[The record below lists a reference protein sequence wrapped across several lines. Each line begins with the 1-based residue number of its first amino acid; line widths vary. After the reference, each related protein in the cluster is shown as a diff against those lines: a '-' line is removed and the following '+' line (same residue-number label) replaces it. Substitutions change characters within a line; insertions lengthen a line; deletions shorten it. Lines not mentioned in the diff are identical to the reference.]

1 MASTP
6 SLSMADGNAI
16 RIPAALGGT
25 SYVINDEAGTVNYL
39 DKALCEREDLDAL
52 IENPNKYFW
61 EKGMGQK
68 VPLLGKRHCDCGGY
82 PTCH

>member
-6 SLSMADGNAI
+6 SLSMADAM
-16 RIPAALGGT
+16 PFASLPPWVAP

-61 EKGMGQK
+61 EKGMAKKYPAGQTA
-68 VPLLGKRHCDCGGY
+68 L
-82 PTCH
+82 